1 MHIKPGQQ
9 LSGLAEKQREK
20 SCSFCWHLWFLPSL
34 PSVRIHAIR
43 WGFRGLTQTIPLC
56 PALPSLRFG
65 LCHPQP
71 RACRYRTREPP
82 HNINRAWGACIWCAS
97 GQDPSVA
104 PGDLQGAQRREQDNF
119 YWNSSIGTI
128 PSVYPNLT
136 WGKYLLKH
144 KSCLNL
150 SQPELPAPHYL
161 GNGLQTD
168 YFLFQLQANADKCI
182 SCCSA
187 RDQQVR

>member
-43 WGFRGLTQTIPLC
+43 WEFRGLTQTTPLC

-71 RACRYRTREPP
+71 GACRNRTCGSP
-82 HNINRAWGACIWCAS
+82 HNTNQGLGCVHLVCQWS
-97 GQDPSVA
+97 GSQC
-104 PGDLQGAQRREQDNF
+104 
-119 YWNSSIGTI
+119 GTGGSAGS
-128 PSVYPNLT
+128 PEEGT
-136 WGKYLLKH
+136 RQLLLEFLH
-144 KSCLNL
+144 RHNPFCV
-150 SQPELPAPHYL
+150 SQPYTGQVFA
-161 GNGLQTD
+161 QT
-168 YFLFQLQANADKCI
+168 
-182 SCCSA
+182 
-187 RDQQVR
+187 